1 MLSPITIGNIEI
13 AEPVLLA
20 PMTEVTDQPCRRTVR
35 DFGAGLIF
43 SEMIASAAAVRNIAK
58 SRKKAE
64 MAAEEAPAAV
74 QLAGCDPDVM
84 AEAARIHTDQG
95 AQLID
100 INFGCPVKKVVNQF
114 AGSALMKDEGRA
126 AAILA
131 AVVAAVPVPVTLKMR
146 LGWND
151 ENRNAP
157 RLAKIA
163 EEVGIQMITIHG
175 RTRCQM
181 YKGSADWVAVRAVK
195 QAVKIPVIVNG
206 DIKTSA
212 NARTALTESGAD
224 GVMIGRA
231 SYGNPWLLQ
240 QIADELAGRPTLT
253 ITHAILQD
261 TVERHL
267 QRIFD
272 FYDDPHPAMISARKH
287 LGWYARGL
295 PGAADFRAASF
306 LLETPDQLMAASR
319 QFFELAGEQAA
330 DHATP

>member
-1 MLSPITIGNIEI
+1 
-13 AEPVLLA
+13 
-20 PMTEVTDQPCRRTVR
+20 
-35 DFGAGLIF
+35 
-43 SEMIASAAAVRNIAK
+43 
-58 SRKKAE
+58 
-64 MAAEEAPAAV
+64 
-74 QLAGCDPDVM
+74 
-84 AEAARIHTDQG
+84 
-95 AQLID
+95 
-100 INFGCPVKKVVNQF
+100 
-114 AGSALMKDEGRA
+114 
-126 AAILA
+126 
-131 AVVAAVPVPVTLKMR
+131 
-146 LGWND
+146 
-151 ENRNAP
+151 
-157 RLAKIA
+157 
-163 EEVGIQMITIHG
+163 
-175 RTRCQM
+175 
-181 YKGSADWVAVRAVK
+181 VAVRAVK

-319 QFFELAGEQAA
+319 QFFELAGEQDASLQ
-330 DHATP
+330 DT